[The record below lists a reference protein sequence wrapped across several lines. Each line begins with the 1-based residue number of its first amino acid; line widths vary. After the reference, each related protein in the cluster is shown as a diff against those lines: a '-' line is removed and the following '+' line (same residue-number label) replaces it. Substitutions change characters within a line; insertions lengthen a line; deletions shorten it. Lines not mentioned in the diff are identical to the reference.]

1 MYDLERVYRAARAS
15 DHRFV
20 DCNVAGGHP
29 KGFRAFA
36 QLIQD
41 WIHFGMPQSL
51 LRNLVYE
58 LSVR

>member
-1 MYDLERVYRAARAS
+1 MYDLVRVNRAARAS

-41 WIHFGMPQSL
+41 WIHFGMPQVKP
-51 LRNLVYE
+51 RENIF
-58 LSVR
+58 